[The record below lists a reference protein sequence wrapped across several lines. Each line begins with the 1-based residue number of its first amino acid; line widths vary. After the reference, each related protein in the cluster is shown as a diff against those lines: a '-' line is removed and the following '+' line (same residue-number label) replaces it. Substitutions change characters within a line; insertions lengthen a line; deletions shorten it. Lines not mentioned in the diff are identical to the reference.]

1 MSTYMNKVVG
11 NLEQTRTG
19 FTTKERTT
27 ARQNIDLNASLF
39 TSSDNSLNFED
50 LDNDTK
56 QINVTSD
63 AYSLTSN
70 AGINIVPNDTDKTI
84 AINHATTTAAD
95 AAIVRVGK
103 DAYGHV
109 VLGTAITAADFKAVT
124 YTDAKKTTDSDKYI
138 YLLNGVAT
146 EGRIVLDVNS
156 TNSGLTLEDSKFIK
170 INCGTNLAIGTDGKL
185 NNTYTYTLPEATT
198 DNLGGIKIG
207 YKSSSDEK
215 NYAVQLD
222 SNNHAYVNVPWSDT
236 MANDGILSFSVATT
250 SMKDGEDWVY
260 TTTPYTFTADQATNT
275 NITNALAEYNHCH
288 GALKYDGILSYAP
301 KVTALG
307 PDYISDNP
315 SKNVSLVLTTGS
327 YITKSDITF
336 NPEYTDRVLTQA
348 GTWVDRLNVASTNTL
363 GGIQTGYNTSGKNY
377 AVLLNEDN
385 QAYVNVPWTAA
396 NDGTLTIQVATT
408 SMEEGGEW
416 SYTTKSKTF
425 TANQGTDTTIETAL
439 AEYNHCHGA
448 LKYNGILGY
457 APNCTAIGPM
467 YISDNP
473 TKTVSLV
480 LTTDNNI
487 TKSDISFAAGSNKI
501 LTQSGAWVDQYSYTL
516 PGATSTNLG
525 GIKIGYK
532 ATTDKNYAVQL
543 NNDNQAY
550 VNVPWEDTH
559 CTTSIFVTTK
569 NGTADKVIAADS
581 ADKIYLAL
589 YDDDTLRS
597 QHKIY
602 GDGTI
607 IKISSE
613 AESGAGAAIKIDGS
627 HNHGLLSQNGTLGQ
641 QIDFPG
647 TSISSYLTD
656 NPSAKIEIP
665 LAMTYMDTDKSWST
679 EYELTRSSIE
689 LSATGTKFLKEDGSW
704 ADPNT
709 HIYFGIKNA
718 SANSKQENGNVYMT
732 LTDESTVRHSYNITG
747 SGGTTV
753 TSDAN
758 GNITINSV
766 NMDALSITRESA
778 AIPSTGTVDSIAF
791 KTTVVDEKTQLVD
804 DTLDVTYTYQTT
816 DPETN
821 TPVTAT
827 NTETFAFINPA
838 NQTTGIYA
846 NTDAYGTIHTIQ
858 VGSGLELY
866 DSEDSFSKFAY
877 LRLKPDNRTIAI
889 DKYSEIAL
897 ATGGIEFQGS
907 IPSNTYR
914 YAKVCTLTKT
924 RKLTGGSANLN
935 ASFLVTYSGTDNTNP
950 SLINISA
957 RIQGSTSTEATDTQ
971 KYGIN
976 KFNFTETRSNP
987 TNKGITLYAQA
998 YVNDS
1003 LQLVIDIYAKT
1014 SENWH
1019 GIKLTQLHAGGTYS
1033 IKYSDGTGA
1042 YDIKYYGPDSPNTA
1056 PLIETETEPEKPSN
1070 VYSSEDDFFRAKHC
1084 VNIDYFSLSTWDADD
1099 TAKYMNVYY
1108 QSSSWKDYH
1117 GNTITDSTVKDR
1129 IYNMT
1134 TTYLDIGE
1142 KTDTPSA
1149 LVLRSLDELGRA
1161 SVKTILYSTTN
1172 YITSYENQII
1182 RLQLPSEN
1190 GATLATESFAKQLYN
1205 KAYNLAAI
1213 RRRAS
1218 VSELFTEATYDYAPG
1233 SNPIYQWKETIKIG
1247 NKSNDG
1253 KYDLNLRLVTNLV
1266 VPNDP
1271 KTSYIA
1277 LSRLDVLPNTSKW
1290 GKLNST
1296 TTFDVFGISHGYVI
1310 KTATQYNLRY
1320 TTTVLD
1326 KPAAV
1331 NDNTICDRILAPS
1344 SLIDDDD
1351 PIIATPSY
1359 TELYIRA
1366 YNESLG
1372 GLISVRLTLYLR
1384 CVSRKGT
1391 NGGFNLEL
1399 GYAYD
1404 ILDYPILE

>member
-11 NLEQTRTG
+11 NLVQTRTG

-95 AAIVRVGK
+95 AEIVRVGN

-124 YTDAKKTTDSDKYI
+124 YTDAQKTTDSDKYI

-146 EGRIVLDVNS
+146 EGQTVLDVNS

-236 MANDGILSFSVATT
+236 
-250 SMKDGEDWVY
+250 
-260 TTTPYTFTADQATNT
+260 
-275 NITNALAEYNHCH
+275 
-288 GALKYDGILSYAP
+288 
-301 KVTALG
+301 
-307 PDYISDNP
+307 
-315 SKNVSLVLTTGS
+315 
-327 YITKSDITF
+327 
-336 NPEYTDRVLTQA
+336 
-348 GTWVDRLNVASTNTL
+348 
-363 GGIQTGYNTSGKNY
+363 
-377 AVLLNEDN
+377 
-385 QAYVNVPWTAA
+385 
-396 NDGTLTIQVATT
+396 
-408 SMEEGGEW
+408 
-416 SYTTKSKTF
+416 
-425 TANQGTDTTIETAL
+425 
-439 AEYNHCHGA
+439 
-448 LKYNGILGY
+448 
-457 APNCTAIGPM
+457 
-467 YISDNP
+467 
-473 TKTVSLV
+473 
-480 LTTDNNI
+480 
-487 TKSDISFAAGSNKI
+487 
-501 LTQSGAWVDQYSYTL
+501 
-516 PGATSTNLG
+516 
-525 GIKIGYK
+525 
-532 ATTDKNYAVQL
+532 
-543 NNDNQAY
+543 
-550 VNVPWEDTH
+550 
-559 CTTSIFVTTK
+559 
-569 NGTADKVIAADS
+569 
-581 ADKIYLAL
+581 
-589 YDDDTLRS
+589 
-597 QHKIY
+597 
-602 GDGTI
+602 
-607 IKISSE
+607 
-613 AESGAGAAIKIDGS
+613 
-627 HNHGLLSQNGTLGQ
+627 
-641 QIDFPG
+641 
-647 TSISSYLTD
+647 
-656 NPSAKIEIP
+656 
-665 LAMTYMDTDKSWST
+665 
-679 EYELTRSSIE
+679 
-689 LSATGTKFLKEDGSW
+689 
-704 ADPNT
+704 NT

-766 NMDALSITRESA
+766 
-778 AIPSTGTVDSIAF
+778 
-791 KTTVVDEKTQLVD
+791 
-804 DTLDVTYTYQTT
+804 
-816 DPETN
+816 
-821 TPVTAT
+821 
-827 NTETFAFINPA
+827 
-838 NQTTGIYA
+838 
-846 NTDAYGTIHTIQ
+846 
-858 VGSGLELY
+858 
-866 DSEDSFSKFAY
+866 
-877 LRLKPDNRTIAI
+877 KPDNRTIAI
-889 DKYSEIAL
+889 DNYSEIAL
-897 ATGGIEFQGS
+897 AMGGIEFQGS

-924 RKLTGGSANLN
+924 RKLTGGSVNLN

-957 RIQGSTSTEATDTQ
+957 RIQGSTSSEATDAQ

-998 YVNDS
+998 YVTDN

-1070 VYSSEDDFFRAKHC
+1070 VYSSEDDFFRAKNC
-1084 VNIDYFSLSTWDADD
+1084 VNIDYFSLGTWDADD
-1099 TAKYMNVYY
+1099 TALYMHVYY
-1108 QSSSWKDYH
+1108 QSSGWRDYH
-1117 GNTITDSTVKDR
+1117 GSTITDSTVKDR

-1142 KTDTPSA
+1142 KTSTPSA

-1161 SVKTILYSTTN
+1161 SVKTILYSSTN

-1190 GATLATESFAKQLYN
+1190 GATLATETYAYRLYRN
-1205 KAYNLAAI
+1205 AYNLAAT
-1213 RRRAS
+1213 RRSAS
-1218 VSELFTEATYDYAPG
+1218 VSKVITEATYDYAPT

-1247 NKSNDG
+1247 NKSSDG
-1253 KYDLNLRLVTNLV
+1253 KYDLNLRLVTQLV

-1290 GKLNST
+1290 GKLSSR

-1310 KTATQYNLRY
+1310 KTATQYNIPY

-1326 KPAAV
+1326 NPAAV
-1331 NDNTICDRILAPS
+1331 YDNTICDRILAPS

>member
-11 NLEQTRTG
+11 NLVQTRTG

-146 EGRIVLDVNS
+146 EGRTVLDVNS

-185 NNTYTYTLPEATT
+185 NNTYTYTLPEAT
-198 DNLGGIKIG
+198 
-207 YKSSSDEK
+207 
-215 NYAVQLD
+215 
-222 SNNHAYVNVPWSDT
+222 
-236 MANDGILSFSVATT
+236 
-250 SMKDGEDWVY
+250 
-260 TTTPYTFTADQATNT
+260 
-275 NITNALAEYNHCH
+275 
-288 GALKYDGILSYAP
+288 
-301 KVTALG
+301 
-307 PDYISDNP
+307 
-315 SKNVSLVLTTGS
+315 
-327 YITKSDITF
+327 
-336 NPEYTDRVLTQA
+336 
-348 GTWVDRLNVASTNTL
+348 
-363 GGIQTGYNTSGKNY
+363 
-377 AVLLNEDN
+377 
-385 QAYVNVPWTAA
+385 
-396 NDGTLTIQVATT
+396 
-408 SMEEGGEW
+408 
-416 SYTTKSKTF
+416 
-425 TANQGTDTTIETAL
+425 
-439 AEYNHCHGA
+439 
-448 LKYNGILGY
+448 
-457 APNCTAIGPM
+457 
-467 YISDNP
+467 
-473 TKTVSLV
+473 
-480 LTTDNNI
+480 
-487 TKSDISFAAGSNKI
+487 
-501 LTQSGAWVDQYSYTL
+501 
-516 PGATSTNLG
+516 STNLG

-532 ATTDKNYAVQL
+532 ATTDKNYAVLL
-543 NNDNQAY
+543 NEDNQAY
-550 VNVPWEDTH
+550 VSVPWEDTH
-559 CTTSIFVTTK
+559 CTTSMFVTTK
-569 NGTADKVIAADS
+569 DGTSDQIIVANTNKV
-581 ADKIYLAL
+581 YLAL
-589 YDDDTLRS
+589 YDDKTLRS

-613 AESGAGAAIKIDGS
+613 AETGAGAAIKIDGS

-778 AIPSTGTVDSIAF
+778 AIPSTGTVNSIAF
-791 KTTVVDEKTQLVD
+791 KTTVVDEKTQLAD

-866 DSEDSFSKFAY
+866 DSEDAFGKFAS

-889 DKYSEIAL
+889 DNYSEIAL
-897 ATGGIEFQGS
+897 AMGGIEFQGS

-957 RIQGSTSTEATDTQ
+957 RIQGSTSSDATDAQ

-998 YVNDS
+998 YVTDNR
-1003 LQLVIDIYAKT
+1003 QLVIDIYAKT

-1070 VYSSEDDFFRAKHC
+1070 VYSSEDDFFRAKNC
-1084 VNIDYFSLSTWDADD
+1084 VNIDYFSLGTWDADD
-1099 TAKYMNVYY
+1099 TALYMHVYY
-1108 QSSSWKDYH
+1108 QSGIWRDYH

-1142 KTDTPSA
+1142 KTSTPSA

-1161 SVKTILYSTTN
+1161 SVKTILYSSTN

-1190 GATLATESFAKQLYN
+1190 GATLATQSYAYRLYRN
-1205 KAYNLAAI
+1205 AYDLAAT
-1213 RRRAS
+1213 RRSAS
-1218 VSELFTEATYDYAPG
+1218 VSKVITEATGNYVPG
-1233 SNPIYQWKETIKIG
+1233 QNPIYIWKETIKIG
-1247 NKSNDG
+1247 NKSGNT
-1253 KYDLNLRLVTNLV
+1253 YDLNLRLATNLV

-1277 LSRLDVLPNTSKW
+1277 LSRLDVLPDASKW

-1310 KTATQYNLRY
+1310 KTATQYNLPY
-1320 TTTVLD
+1320 TTTVLTN
-1326 KPAAV
+1326 PSAE
-1331 NDNTICDRILAPS
+1331 NDNTICDRILSPS

-1351 PIIATPSY
+1351 PIIANPSY

-1372 GLISVRLTLYLR
+1372 GLMSVRLTLYLK
-1384 CVSRKGT
+1384 CVSRKAGT
-1391 NGGFNLEL
+1391 SGGFNLQL
-1399 GYAYD
+1399 SYAYD
-1404 ILDYPILE
+1404 ILDYPISDPLWY